1 MKRATYL
8 GDLRKLIIKHGSD
21 NIIYFDESGFETD
34 VKRDAGWAERGRKI
48 YQDVR
53 GKQNPRTNLI
63 MAQRRKSKKWLAPIL
78 FQGSCES
85 ATVLWWMKEHLL
97 PCLTHPSVIV
107 MDNAPFIQK
116 ERSGRC
122 WKKTDTRSYLSPNT
136 HQTSTLLRT
145 HFLP

>member
-63 MAQRRKSKKWLAPIL
+63 MA
-78 FQGSCES
+78 
-85 ATVLWWMKEHLL
+85 
-97 PCLTHPSVIV
+97 
-107 MDNAPFIQK
+107 
-116 ERSGRC
+116 
-122 WKKTDTRSYLSPNT
+122 
-136 HQTSTLLRT
+136 
-145 HFLP
+145 